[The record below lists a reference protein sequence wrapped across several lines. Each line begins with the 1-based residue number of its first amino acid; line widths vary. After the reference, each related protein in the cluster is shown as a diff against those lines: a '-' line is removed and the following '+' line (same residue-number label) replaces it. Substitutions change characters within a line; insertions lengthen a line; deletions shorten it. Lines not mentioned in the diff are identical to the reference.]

1 MRDILNALELSDIN
15 PGAWSADGGWSSEG
29 SGPLIESINPAT
41 GEVLG
46 KVRSASEADY
56 ERIVASSRKVFEQWR
71 MVPAPKRGE
80 AVRLIADELRRHKSM
95 LGSLVTLETG
105 KIKAEGDGEVQEMID
120 IAD

>member
-80 AVRLIADELRRHKSM
+80 AVR
-95 LGSLVTLETG
+95 T
-105 KIKAEGDGEVQEMID
+105 KA
-120 IAD
+120 